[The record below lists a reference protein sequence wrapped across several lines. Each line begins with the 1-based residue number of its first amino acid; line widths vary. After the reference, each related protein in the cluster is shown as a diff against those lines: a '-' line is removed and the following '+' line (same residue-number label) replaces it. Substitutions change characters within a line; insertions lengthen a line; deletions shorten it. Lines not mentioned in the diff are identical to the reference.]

1 LNSQGKGAKPGVLP
15 KPDLRTIPNQSSII
29 ELNALNSPHDPL
41 LELGESNSFTTKD
54 IWILGIVL
62 SIYHTF
68 PKLPIIQTVSFN
80 LGGKEA
86 EVYIG
91 KIKNT

>member
-1 LNSQGKGAKPGVLP
+1 MTPSQNWETSVVL
-15 KPDLRTIPNQSSII
+15 LQ
-29 ELNALNSPHDPL
+29 
-41 LELGESNSFTTKD
+41 KD